1 MVMTGFFCAST
12 TGIILERNCFMADI
26 ILVTG
31 GSRSGKSSWAQ
42 HRAEAAPGLHLYIAT
57 CPVIDAEMDERI
69 RKHREARE
77 GKGWETM
84 EETVDIAAV
93 IRRHGEGK
101 TVLVDCL
108 TLWINNL
115 MYERQIREEK
125 LTESDI
131 VEYCRDLVA
140 VCRQITGTVILVSN
154 EVGMGIVPDNET
166 ARRFRD
172 LAGRCNQE
180 IAQAADAVTLL
191 VSGIP
196 LPVKGELK

>member
-1 MVMTGFFCAST
+1 
-12 TGIILERNCFMADI
+12 MADL
-26 ILVTG
+26 ILATG

-42 HRAEAAPGLHLYIAT
+42 RRAEAICGPRLYIAT
-57 CPVIDAEMDERI
+57 CPVIDAEMNERI
-69 RKHREARE
+69 RKHREVRK
-77 GKGWETM
+77 GKGWETI
-84 EETVDIAAV
+84 EETIDIAGV

-115 MYERQIREEK
+115 MYERQMRGEQMAEN
-125 LTESDI
+125 DI
-131 VEYCRDLVA
+131 VEYCQNLIA
-140 VCRQITGTVILVSN
+140 ACRQITGTVILVSN

-172 LAGRCNQE
+172 IAGRCNQE